1 MHVAD
6 DTSQSCRAYYNI
18 FHAEVRAALWSQSVM
33 HGTAFL
39 HGFFSAIYDK

>member
-6 DTSQSCRAYYNI
+6 DTSQSCKAYYII
-18 FHAEVRAALWSQSVM
+18 FHAEARAALWSQFVM

-39 HGFFSAIYDK
+39 HGFFSAKHNQ

>member
-6 DTSQSCRAYYNI
+6 DTSQSCRPYNV
-18 FHAEVRAALWSQSVM
+18 FHAKVRAALWSQSVM